1 MLFKYLDPDRVDVLD
16 SNRIRFTQPAEFNDP
31 FEFKP
36 VISTL
41 ASKEEMDEAVDREI
55 KRAIQTEL
63 EKIPPELSKLIPP
76 IQLEALTRQ
85 LYSECWPKLEKQFEA
100 MGSAAA
106 QAFVE
111 KSNELIGVL
120 SLSEKNSNLLMWSHY
135 ARSHK
140 GFCIGF
146 DERSP
151 FFNRKR
157 SDTDEFY
164 HLRKVEY
171 AKDRPSNRVME
182 LSGVELFLVKS
193 DDWLYEQEW
202 RMCAVLSDSD
212 KTIEAEPYPIHLF
225 DFPKNSVK
233 EIILGARMENNVK
246 EQLINVLSSKYEQ
259 VIVKQATIS
268 PKEFK
273 IKLVEL

>member
-63 EKIPPELSKLIPP
+63 EKIPPELSRLIPP
-76 IQLEALTRQ
+76 TQLEAITRK
-85 LYSECWPKLEKQFEA
+85 LYSEYWPKLEKQFEA
-100 MGSAAA
+100 MGSAAT

-111 KSNELIGVL
+111 KSNKLIGVL

-171 AKDRPSNRVME
+171 VKDRPSNRVIE
-182 LSGVELFLVKS
+182 LSGIELFLVKS

-202 RMCAVLSDSD
+202 RMCAPLSDSD

-233 EIILGARMENNVK
+233 EIILGACMENKVK
-246 EQLINVLSSKYEQ
+246 DQLINVLNSKYEK